1 MASQRFSIFVAT
13 ALLVGVGCSSADSES
28 RDVGSNGVQQDP
40 LAGGTVG
47 QAVQNSCET
56 SSVRGLSVQI
66 IAEGNCLKPGAYTVV
81 PKAGKVT
88 FGSNVFAN
96 MQKPG
101 RDQLVAALNANPSKA
116 MGINSML
123 RTVAQQYLLYSW
135 YQAGRCGIGL
145 AATPGNSNHET
156 GLAFDTSQYDAWKSI
171 LKARGFRW
179 LGSSD
184 PVHFDYVGSGAK
196 DYKGL
201 DVQAFQRLWN
211 RNNPGDK
218 IDEDGLWGPNTSAR
232 MKKSPADGFAKG
244 ATCAAAADESE
255 MAALDERDTGGA
267 VTGGHGILFDDGQL
281 HDDHGHE
288 VLAGWLSAPNDVQPA
303 KSATACDACIE
314 SICAVD
320 AACCDDLAW
329 NATCAAHAESRCKET
344 CF

>member
-1 MASQRFSIFVAT
+1 MASLRFSVFVAT
-13 ALLVGVGCSSADSES
+13 ALLVGCSSADSES
-28 RDVGSNGVQQDP
+28 RDETDDGVQQDS

-47 QAVQNSCET
+47 QAVQNSCDT
-56 SSVRGLSVQI
+56 SSVRGLSLQI
-66 IAEGNCLKPGAYTVV
+66 IAEGNCLKPGAYTAV

-101 RDQLVAALNANPSKA
+101 RDQLVAALNANPNKA

-145 AATPGNSNHET
+145 AAKPGNSNHET

-196 DYKGL
+196 DYQGL

-232 MKKSPADGFAKG
+232 MNKSPAAGFAKG
-244 ATCAAAADESE
+244 ATCAAAAESTE
-255 MAALDERDTGGA
+255 VAALDDLGLLG
-267 VTGGHGILFDDGQL
+267 
-281 HDDHGHE
+281 
-288 VLAGWLSAPNDVQPA
+288 DVPA
-303 KSATACDACIE
+303 SQSEKTACDVCVE

-320 AACCDDLAW
+320 STCCDDLAW
-329 NATCAAHAESRCKET
+329 DATCAAHAESRCQKE